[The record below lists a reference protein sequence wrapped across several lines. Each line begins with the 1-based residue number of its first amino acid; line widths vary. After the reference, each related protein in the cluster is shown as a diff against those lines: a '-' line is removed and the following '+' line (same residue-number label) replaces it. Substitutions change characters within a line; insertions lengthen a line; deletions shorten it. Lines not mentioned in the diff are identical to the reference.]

1 MVDTENLNC
10 PRPSPRGKEL
20 SQILKMVFQI
30 LIFLIPVKKIE
41 EIHDQFLK
49 FHKLEMRQFQ

>member
-1 MVDTENLNC
+1 MDTENLNR
-10 PRPSPRGKEL
+10 PRRSPKGNEL
-20 SQILKMVFQI
+20 SQILKMESQT

-49 FHKLEMRQFQ
+49 FLTLEMRQFL